1 MLIFSYLFQRR
12 CSCRVAFAP
21 WGVFESTK
29 NIIPMMA
36 INATKANIDLSVE
49 IAIMAAKM
57 AKTMQIM

>member
-1 MLIFSYLFQRR
+1 
-12 CSCRVAFAP
+12 
-21 WGVFESTK
+21 
-29 NIIPMMA
+29 MMA